1 MSDDIFAAMA
11 AKWPSAIVTRPQI
24 ETFTGGLIR
33 GSYVANL
40 DAAGDGPPK
49 IKIGRQ
55 KWAYPV
61 HEFAE
66 WLRTR
71 SNMEEKVNEKPNME

>member
-1 MSDDIFAAMA
+1 MTDDIFAAMS
-11 AKWPSAIVTRPQI
+11 AKWPSAIVTRP
-24 ETFTGGLIR
+24 EVERFTGGLIR
-33 GSYVANL
+33 GSYLANL
-40 DAAGDGPPK
+40 DAAGIGPPK

-61 HEFAE
+61 TEFAD

-71 SNMEEKVNEKPNME
+71 STMEEKQNETPNNE